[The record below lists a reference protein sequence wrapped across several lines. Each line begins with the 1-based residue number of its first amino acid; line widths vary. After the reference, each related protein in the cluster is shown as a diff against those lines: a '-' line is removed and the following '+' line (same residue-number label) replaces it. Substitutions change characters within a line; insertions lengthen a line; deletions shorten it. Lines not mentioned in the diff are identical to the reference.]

1 MKENGM
7 RAEGGFVTD
16 MSVISLKVWEHK
28 HYNQVHPKQTT
39 ENKIF
44 TKQLN
49 TFI

>member
-7 RAEGGFVTD
+7 RAEEGVVRHVCNF
-16 MSVISLKVWEHK
+16 SKVWEHK
-28 HYNQVHPKQTT
+28 HCNKVHPKQTR
-39 ENKIF
+39 ENKIL